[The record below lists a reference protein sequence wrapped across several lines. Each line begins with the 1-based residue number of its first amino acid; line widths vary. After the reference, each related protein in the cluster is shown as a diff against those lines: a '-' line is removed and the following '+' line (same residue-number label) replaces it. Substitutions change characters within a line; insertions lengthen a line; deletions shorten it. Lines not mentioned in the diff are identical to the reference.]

1 MFPANFDTL
10 IHQNCMQNADEMQ
23 KKENV
28 ILGNFVFGQLFLK
41 NRPGHPGSPIS
52 NIFFPN
58 DRFISATTI
67 YFVIN
72 VF

>member
-28 ILGNFVFGQLFLK
+28 ILDNFVFGQLFSK

-52 NIFFPN
+52 NIFPN
-58 DRFISATTI
+58 DRFISASTI
-67 YFVIN
+67 SFVIN